1 MHIFSDLTMYK
12 RMRIAFLPGGS
23 DIHIGKR
30 LLVPRNFGKKQHPQ
44 MLPFGADDGNRT
56 HTTSLEGWSSTTKL
70 HLQDN
75 CLFKSAYIL

>member
-1 MHIFSDLTMYK
+1 MTSNNEKKLLTK
-12 RMRIAFLPGGS
+12 S
-23 DIHIGKR
+23 DINRVFWI
-30 LLVPRNFGKKQHPQ
+30 GKKQHPQ